1 MKLAVASGKGG
12 TGKTTVAT
20 NLAVTL
26 ARHGQSVV
34 YADCDVE
41 APNGHLFLKPEI
53 SKETPVSRLV
63 PKVDPERCIHCG
75 ACARICRFNAMLSL
89 PDRTLVYG
97 ELCHSCGGCA
107 LVCPTDAITEFPHPI
122 GMVRIGAAGPVQFVS
137 GELNVGE
144 ANGTPLVRSV
154 RQSAPAAA
162 WTILDAPPGTACLMI
177 ETVRE
182 CDYAL
187 LVTEPTPFGLHDL
200 RLALQVVRDLKL
212 ECGVVV
218 NRATPPMIELK
229 QLCDAAQ
236 VPVLAE
242 IPDNMDIAKAY
253 SEGRLAV
260 DALPD
265 LQPIFDRLRGRLAL
279 MPLNSR
285 QPLSSDPRQAAGT
298 SGEEI
303 SARHSEIGK
312 AAAIP
317 PNPTAPAQG
326 GPHER

>member
-53 SKETPVSRLV
+53 SRETPVSRLV
-63 PKVDPERCIHCG
+63 PKVNPERCIHCG
-75 ACARICRFNAMLSL
+75 ACARICRFNAILSL
-89 PDRTLVYG
+89 PDRTLVYE

-107 LVCPTDAITEFPHPI
+107 LVCPTGAITEAPHPI
-122 GMVRIGAAGPVQFVS
+122 GIVRIGAAGPVQFVS

-154 RQSAPAAA
+154 RQSAPTAD

-177 ETVRE
+177 ETARE

-200 RLALQVVRDLKL
+200 RLALQVARQLKL
-212 ECGVVV
+212 KCGVVV

-236 VPVLAE
+236 APVLAE
-242 IPDNMDIAKAY
+242 IPDRMDIAKAY

-265 LQPIFDRLRGRLAL
+265 MQPIFDRLRARLAL
-279 MPLNSR
+279 MWSANQQS
-285 QPLSSDPRQAAGT
+285 LSSNSKQAAGA
-298 SGEEI
+298 SGEKI
-303 SARHSEIGK
+303 SARHSRIGE
-312 AAAIP
+312 AATAP
-317 PNPTAPAQG
+317 PNSAAPAQRS
-326 GPHER
+326 PHER